1 MSNNNIFT
9 SGDTLPTKEKD
20 PDFWRLVTDDNTK
33 KCVVLLIL
41 NELRAYN
48 PQTSESDT
56 RTLMKLKGFQELIDL
71 TATLPGVNEDQSL
84 PSDDPFSRGK
94 EVSVEEQN

>member
-9 SGDTLPTKEKD
+9 SGDSLPTKSAD

-41 NELRAYN
+41 NTLRGYTPFN
-48 PQTSESDT
+48 EESDT
-56 RTLMKLKGFQELIDL
+56 RILMKLKGFQELIDL
-71 TATLPGVNEDQSL
+71 TATLPGVHEDQSL

-94 EVSVEEQN
+94 EVSVE